1 MPFPCC
7 NRFIAGIRQ
16 NLQSFPPS
24 LARLLRTMYTLLV
37 SSGRADQK
45 EAYAVCVDVVFDLFI
60 CPAMVDPNPVGI
72 IDTPVSYVARSNLM
86 QVAQILKMIALTK
99 WEEIGDERLTDL
111 YSRFDKGCNSNSK
124 TRSNSRAMILSW
136 HTV

>member
-7 NRFIAGIRQ
+7 HRFIAGIRQ

-111 YSRFDKGCNSNSK
+111 YSRFDKV
-124 TRSNSRAMILSW
+124 RSSELPL
-136 HTV
+136 